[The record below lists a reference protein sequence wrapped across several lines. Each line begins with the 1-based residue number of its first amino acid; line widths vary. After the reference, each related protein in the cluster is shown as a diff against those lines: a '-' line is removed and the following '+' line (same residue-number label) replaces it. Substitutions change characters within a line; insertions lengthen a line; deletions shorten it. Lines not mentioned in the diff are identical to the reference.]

1 MRDGKGDGQCWDS
14 GCTNTEHTRSGAIS
28 RYGRPSH
35 ACVYGVALVS
45 VYVMRLMVWGGV
57 ALGWGELQ
65 LV

>member
-14 GCTNTEHTRSGAIS
+14 GCTNTEHTRPGAIR

-35 ACVYGVALVS
+35 PCVYGVALVS
-45 VYVMRLMVWGGV
+45 VYVVRLVVWGGV